1 MMVLISAGS
10 LLTIY
15 LGLALMLLPSYAL
28 VAFSRESVFGSEAAL
43 KFFVLS
49 ALASGILL
57 FGMSLVFGASGSLD
71 LGVISQALSGGMGDN
86 LLLTFGLVFIV
97 IGIAF
102 EFGAAPLHMWIP
114 DVYHGAPMPITR
126 SEERRVGKE
135 CRARGWGAPEGQR
148 EG

>member
-28 VAFSRESVFGSEAAL
+28 VAFNRESVFGSEAAL

-71 LGVISQALSGGMGDN
+71 
-86 LLLTFGLVFIV
+86 
-97 IGIAF
+97 
-102 EFGAAPLHMWIP
+102 
-114 DVYHGAPMPITR
+114 R

-135 CRARGWGAPEGQR
+135 WRSRGEAEHEKRKTSTQR
-148 EG
+148 DR